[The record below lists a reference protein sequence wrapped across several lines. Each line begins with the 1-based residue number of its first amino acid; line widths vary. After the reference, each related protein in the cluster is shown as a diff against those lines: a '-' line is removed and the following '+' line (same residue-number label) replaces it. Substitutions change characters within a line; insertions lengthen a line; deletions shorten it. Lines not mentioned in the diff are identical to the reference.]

1 MRLTDFIN
9 ENYFNE
15 IKEEIISSKQFIPEL
30 FRSLLTFEE
39 IKESF
44 DESLRPRYGQEK
56 MEFRSKMDSIYISL
70 DLLNFLQENNYW
82 GLINDKPSF
91 LNFLNEIIE
100 EDFNDYEKGF
110 SEDERQKYNKDYSR
124 FKSLYETC
132 ITH

>member
-1 MRLTDFIN
+1 MVKKKWNSDPKWI
-9 ENYFNE
+9 
-15 IKEEIISSKQFIPEL
+15 Q
-30 FRSLLTFEE
+30 
-39 IKESF
+39 
-44 DESLRPRYGQEK
+44 
-56 MEFRSKMDSIYISL
+56 YISL